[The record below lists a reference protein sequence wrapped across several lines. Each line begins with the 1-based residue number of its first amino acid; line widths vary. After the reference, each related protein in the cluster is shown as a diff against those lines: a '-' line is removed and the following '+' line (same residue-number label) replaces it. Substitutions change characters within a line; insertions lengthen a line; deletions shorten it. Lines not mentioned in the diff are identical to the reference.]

1 MLTLIRT
8 AVFTALFLL
17 FCLTSTTTQAAEPQS
32 QYGPWVWGLSGGLV
46 EQLDTDFSDAE
57 GEMSVTRSFVQAS
70 LGYARDRNTT
80 LSVSVGAGKTDY
92 DFSPLATIDG
102 QQPWGKIE
110 NYSVSVAIRFA
121 PSDTT
126 NVILI
131 PSIRTLKESGA
142 SSSAGRTQG
151 IIGGIS
157 WKLSDTLTLGPGLG
171 WFSEVGGGSNVFP
184 IVVVDWKITD
194 KLSLNT
200 GRGLAASQ
208 GPGLSLDY
216 QLDNKWT
223 LGLSG
228 RFEKT
233 RFSLDESTTASSSI
247 GEDRSSPLVA
257 SVRYSPWPM
266 TSVTLL
272 AGVEFN
278 GSLRLEDSNGR
289 RLAQTD
295 VDTAAII
302 GVTFSS
308 RF

>member
-1 MLTLIRT
+1 MFTLSRT
-8 AVFTALFLL
+8 AALTVLILL
-17 FCLTSTTTQAAEPQS
+17 SSITSFAIQAEEPTRQF
-32 QYGPWVWGLSGGLV
+32 GPWVWDLSGGVV
-46 EQLDTDFSDAE
+46 EQLDADLSDAA
-57 GEMSVTRSFVQAS
+57 GEVGVTRSFAQAS
-70 LGYARDRNTT
+70 LGYAWDRKTMAA
-80 LSVSVGAGKTDY
+80 LSIGAGTTDY

-102 QQPWGKIE
+102 RQPWGKVE
-110 NYSVSVAIRFA
+110 NYTVSVPIRFS
-121 PSDTT
+121 PSETS

-131 PSIRTLKESGA
+131 PSVRTSKEAGG
-142 SSSAGRTQG
+142 SSSDGRTEG

-157 WKLSDTLTLGPGLG
+157 WKLSDALTLGPGLG

-216 QLDNKWT
+216 ALADKWT

-228 RFEKT
+228 RFEQS
-233 RFSLDESTTASSSI
+233 RFSLDDPTVGSGSI
-247 GEDRSSPLVA
+247 GEDRSSPLIA
-257 SVRYSPWPM
+257 SVSYSPWPM
-266 TSVTLL
+266 TSVTMLVG
-272 AGVEFN
+272 AEFN
-278 GSLRLEDSNGR
+278 GSLRLEDASGR
-289 RLAQTD
+289 RLASTD

-302 GVTFSS
+302 GFAFTS

>member
-1 MLTLIRT
+1 VFTLIRT
-8 AVFTALFLL
+8 AVLTTLFIMS
-17 FCLTSTTTQAAEPQS
+17 CLTSVASEAAETPPRF
-32 QYGPWVWGLSGGLV
+32 GPWVWGLSGGVV
-46 EQLDTDFSDAE
+46 EQLDTDLSDAE
-57 GEMSVTRSFVQAS
+57 SEMGVTRSFAQAS
-70 LGYARDRNTT
+70 LGYAWDRNTT
-80 LSVSVGAGKTDY
+80 ISLSVGAGKTDY

-110 NYSVSVAIRFA
+110 NYSVSVPIRFA
-121 PSDTT
+121 PSETT

-131 PSIRTLKESGA
+131 PSVRTSKESGA
-142 SSSAGRTQG
+142 SSSEGRTEG
-151 IIGGIS
+151 IIGGMS
-157 WKLSDTLTLGPGLG
+157 WKMSDTLTLGPGLG

-184 IVVVDWKITD
+184 IIVVDWKITD

-216 QLDNKWT
+216 QLDKKWT
-223 LGLSG
+223 FGLSG

-233 RFSLDESTTASSSI
+233 RFSLDESTPGSGSI

-257 SVRYSPWPM
+257 TISYSPWPM
-266 TSVTLL
+266 TRVSLL
-272 AGVEFN
+272 VGAEFN
-278 GSLRLEDSNGR
+278 GSLRLEDASAR

-295 VDTAAII
+295 VDTAPII
-302 GVTFSS
+302 GFSFSS